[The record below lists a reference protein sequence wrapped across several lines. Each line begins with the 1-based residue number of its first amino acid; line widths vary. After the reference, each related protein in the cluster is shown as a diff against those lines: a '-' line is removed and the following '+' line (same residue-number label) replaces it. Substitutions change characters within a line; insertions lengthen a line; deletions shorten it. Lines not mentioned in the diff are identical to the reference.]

1 MNRHSMNHRRMRAI
15 RIVFY
20 SGLGLLVPA
29 WAAAC
34 WWEQLAMVL
43 LGLALG
49 AILLASLAS
58 LWVRCPVCGANLCR
72 GMRLPGQLPKFCP
85 RCGSEVK

>member
-1 MNRHSMNHRRMRAI
+1 MNRHFMNHRRLRAI

-72 GMRLPGQLPKFCP
+72 GMRLPGQLPRFCP

>member
-1 MNRHSMNHRRMRAI
+1 MNHHRRMRAI

-34 WWEQLAMVL
+34 WREQLAAAL
-43 LGLALG
+43 LGLSLV

-72 GMRLPGQLPKFCP
+72 GMRLPGQLPRFCP
-85 RCGSEVK
+85 RCGSEVE